1 MSAVQGILE
10 MLTILAREK
19 KYGLINRISFIHTTV
34 HQEPLLLKETYLIVV
49 PDTSVS
55 STTYRANLRRIGYV
69 LYQLDHSRRRVV
81 LVLRMFSRSL
91 MLERL
96 IVCVV
101 SYSLSPTVSDVVI
114 QHGVVRIYA
123 ERPQA
128 PQV

>member
-1 MSAVQGILE
+1 
-10 MLTILAREK
+10 
-19 KYGLINRISFIHTTV
+19 
-34 HQEPLLLKETYLIVV
+34 
-49 PDTSVS
+49 
-55 STTYRANLRRIGYV
+55 
-69 LYQLDHSRRRVV
+69 
-81 LVLRMFSRSL
+81 